1 MMTLTQL
8 FAGVILCELITT
20 DVTTIH

>member
-8 FAGVILCELITT
+8 FTGVILCELITT
-20 DVTTIH
+20 DVITIH